1 MLAWLGVASSL
12 SSKTPSDSSSGGV
25 AAFIAVPCLEWG
37 CSDHFKTNGF
47 FLAHK
52 CTFSPIGNLPYS

>member
-1 MLAWLGVASSL
+1 MPAWLRVPSSL
-12 SSKTPSDSSSGGV
+12 SGKVATDSSSDGV

-37 CSDHFKTNGF
+37 CRDPFKTSGF

-52 CTFSPIGNLPYS
+52 CTFSPIGNLLYS